1 MVADGE
7 QLVVA
12 TTIWRWRHQAMSDP
26 FEQLREE
33 FDQAVVERVAF
44 WEVKGA
50 LRYMSLDAPSDV
62 FQRWKRANEEWKR
75 TKANVDEIAERM
87 NKLR

>member
-1 MVADGE
+1 
-7 QLVVA
+7 
-12 TTIWRWRHQAMSDP
+12 MSDP

-33 FDQAVVERVAF
+33 FDQAVVEERVAF

-50 LRYMSLDAPSDV
+50 LRHMSLDAPSDV

-75 TKANVDEIAERM
+75 TKARVDDIAERM